1 MCEIILI
8 LVGFILTSMIL
19 KVIYLLLCVFIVVD
33 SPSSSWTGA
42 LTNVYMTA
50 LDMIL
55 QWFILIAT
63 GALFINWAYRK

>member
-1 MCEIILI
+1 MLLTMC
-8 LVGFILTSMIL
+8 
-19 KVIYLLLCVFIVVD
+19 FIVVD

>member
-1 MCEIILI
+1 MSLTMC
-8 LVGFILTSMIL
+8 
-19 KVIYLLLCVFIVVD
+19 FIVVD

-42 LTNVYMTA
+42 LTSVYMTA

>member
-1 MCEIILI
+1 MPLTMC
-8 LVGFILTSMIL
+8 
-19 KVIYLLLCVFIVVD
+19 FIVVD

-63 GALFINWAYRK
+63 GALFINLAYRK